1 MPPQLNIKKQIAE
14 SGDGIY
20 VNRWWTGLITNRSP
34 LFVPVSSLGLQVLAR
49 HDALLDGQNV
59 EISPT
64 STVKRRAGFP
74 RFCSTQLGAETPLT
88 FASFKNTNGVIKNL
102 IDTDLR
108 VASFTA
114 SAIVS
119 LFTKGTTAQTSFQ
132 KVGDTLYMCDGTN
145 LKKWDG
151 TTVTGWGIASPITA
165 PTVGFVT
172 GTLSPTAGYRWV
184 YVYKDSSNGHVS
196 TASPVSAFTGPQTL
210 KNFTIGGSYSTDTR
224 VDKVSIYRIK
234 DGGALYNFVT
244 DIANNSA
251 GGSWSFTDST
261 TDANLNDFILA
272 PTSHVNDPPP
282 AGASLVTFHMGRM
295 WVAVGNKL
303 YFGGGPQITNGV
315 PEEAFP
321 PANVFKLPGKITAMV
336 STTNGLAV
344 WTTDDWFF
352 VLGTDIGN
360 FYVVKYQSNFGVA
373 NQNCVVQD
381 GDLVFIFTQRKQLFS
396 FSDSLNEVG
405 YPIRDQLA
413 LFDPTVSYMALHRS
427 GVDEG
432 LFISN
437 GSTTVFR
444 FSLVANVWCPKAT
457 VVGGVKAIASIEVA
471 SSDFR
476 LMTGRAAQNGFI
488 LARDTG
494 STFADDGSTY
504 SGFATVGTII
514 LAPPG
519 QNASISSLMLEV
531 MPVGTYPTLAILA
544 NEVSGSFITLPNPV
558 NEPPMLPSSTTITTK
573 RHYLKAAATPIP
585 SQMRFLQMKFTFAQ
599 EAAANEVLGLAIG
612 T

>member
-59 EISPT
+59 EITPT
-64 STVKRRAGFP
+64 STVRRRPGYP
-74 RFCSTQLGAETPLT
+74 RFCSVQLGAETPNT
-88 FASFKNTNGVIKNL
+88 FFSYKDTSGVIRNL

-108 VASFTA
+108 VATFT
-114 SAIVS
+114 SSGIS
-119 LFTKGTTAQTSFQ
+119 TLFGKSPAGQTSFQ
-132 KVGDTLYMCDGTN
+132 KVGDTLYMCDGLK

-151 TTVTGWGIASPITA
+151 TTVSTWGIAAPVTA
-165 PTVGFVT
+165 PTVALVAGA
-172 GTLSPTAGYRWV
+172 LSPTAGYRWV
-184 YVYKDSSNGHVS
+184 YVYKNSSTGHVS
-196 TASPVSAFTGPQTL
+196 TASPTSASTGPVVS
-210 KNFTIGGSYSTDTR
+210 KNFTIGGSYSTDTQ
-224 VDKVSIYRIK
+224 VDKVSIYRTK
-234 DGGALYNFVT
+234 DGGALYNFVA
-244 DIANNSA
+244 DIANVTA
-251 GGSWSFTDST
+251 GGSFSFTDSFADST
-261 TDANLNDFILA
+261 LNDFILA
-272 PTSHVNDPPP
+272 PTSHLNDPPP

-303 YFGGGPQITNGV
+303 FFGGGPQITNGV

-321 PANVFKLPGKITAMV
+321 PANVFKLPGKITAMA

-360 FYVVKYQSNFGVA
+360 FYVLKYQSNFGVA
-373 NQNCVVQD
+373 NQNCIVQD

-413 LFDPTVSYMALHRS
+413 TFDPSVSYLALHRS
-427 GVDEG
+427 GIDEG
-432 LFISN
+432 LFVGN

-444 FSLVANVWCPKAT
+444 FSLAANVWCPKAT
-457 VVGGVKAIASIEVA
+457 VVGGVKALASIEVA

-476 LMTGRAAQNGFI
+476 LMAGRAAQNQFI
-488 LARDTG
+488 LSRDTG
-494 STFADDGSTY
+494 STFADDGTTY

-519 QNASISSLMLEV
+519 QNASIRSLMLEV
-531 MPVGTYPTLAILA
+531 IPVGTYPTVAIMA
-544 NEVSGSFITLPNPV
+544 NEVSGSFVTLPNPV
-558 NEPPMLPSSTTITTK
+558 NEPPMLPPSATITVK
-573 RHYLKAAATPIP
+573 RHYLNAAATPVP
-585 SQMRFLQMKFTFAQ
+585 AQMRFLQMKISFAQ
-599 EAAANEVLGLAIG
+599 EAAANELLGLAIG